1 MRNNKIF
8 RLAAPIC
15 AVIAFIYIAINLV
28 QMASYTP
35 MRYPFVYY
43 SSGLSE
49 LVELDFSDKEYPM
62 TSTTTSE
69 RYTTAQCDSLMPIF
83 NYRQLFSDGV
93 QPDTILGVAVDMR
106 TLNSARVVFR
116 QTPAALKGAPVK
128 LYTLFESMPKR
139 VGLTVPDDFFRLTDK
154 VEFIDAATNT
164 INEQK
169 SEEYTDALL
178 VKGYTFPSQ
187 WAIGNPSARKSYDEG
202 YFSLDAAGQLFHI
215 KMVNGVPF
223 IKNTLVS
230 DSIDIEHFAIYEV
243 ASRRFYGF
251 VFSKDGDVYILES
264 GEGRY
269 TPRKLDIPA
278 FDVKS
283 EELMIMGDMFFWTVA
298 ITDDHSK
305 RYFAL
310 RSDDLIQIDS
320 HEVLSATGTGF
331 TVNKLLNNINKQLK
345 GTSKN

>member
-1 MRNNKIF
+1 MKNNKIF
-8 RLAAPIC
+8 RMAAPIC
-15 AVIAFIYIAINLV
+15 AVAAFFCITINLV
-28 QMASYTP
+28 QMATYTP
-35 MRYPFVYY
+35 TRYPFVYY

-49 LVELDFSDKEYPM
+49 LVELDFSDKDYPM
-62 TSTTTSE
+62 TSTKTAE

-93 QPDTILGVAVDMR
+93 APDTILGVAVDMR

-116 QTPAALKGAPVK
+116 QSPSSLRGAPVK

-139 VGLTVPDDFFRLTDK
+139 VGLTVPDDFFRLSDK

-164 INEQK
+164 VSEQK
-169 SEEYTDALL
+169 SEEYTSALL
-178 VKGYTFPSQ
+178 SKGYTFPSQ

-202 YFSLDAAGQLFHI
+202 YFSLDAAGELFHI

-251 VFSKDGDVYILES
+251 VFSKEGDVYILES

-278 FDVKS
+278 FDVTS
-283 EELMIMGDMFFWTVA
+283 EEMMIMGDMFFWTVA
-298 ITDDHSK
+298 ITDEYGK
-305 RYFAL
+305 RYYAL
-310 RSDDLIQIDS
+310 RSDDLTQIDS
-320 HEVLSATGTGF
+320 HEVVSDISLGSSTH
-331 TVNKLLNNINKQLK
+331 KLLNNINKQLK
-345 GTSKN
+345 KQ